1 MQDGRAGRNER
12 KFDIKGERQRR
23 MKGERERQR
32 EGIKR
37 KRDRWRERE

>member
-1 MQDGRAGRNER
+1 MQDGREGRNER
-12 KFDIKGERQRR
+12 KFDITGERQRR

>member
-1 MQDGRAGRNER
+1 MQDGREGRTER